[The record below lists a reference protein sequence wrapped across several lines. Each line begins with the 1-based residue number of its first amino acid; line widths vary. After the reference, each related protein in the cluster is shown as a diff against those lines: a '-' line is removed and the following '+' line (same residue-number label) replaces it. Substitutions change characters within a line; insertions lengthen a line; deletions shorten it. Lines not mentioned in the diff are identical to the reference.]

1 MKSTKFFKIIIFLL
15 VLINLGTVLFLWI
28 NRPQPKD
35 NVGGFFAKE
44 LHFTAQQ
51 TKQFEVLRDEH
62 RTQRESLK
70 ESNKL
75 NHDAYFELLK
85 NPNIDY
91 VSVKKAAH
99 EIAKIKEQEELLI
112 FNHFKKVR
120 AICNEDQKQKF
131 DRIVN
136 EAAQMMAPRPP
147 RDGNGPPPRRG
158 EDGPPPRR

>member
-1 MKSTKFFKIIIFLL
+1 METTKFLKTIIFLL

-35 NVGGFFAKE
+35 NFGGFFAKE
-44 LHFTAQQ
+44 LNFTAQQ
-51 TKQFEVLRDEH
+51 KEQFEVLRDEH

-70 ESNKL
+70 EFNKL
-75 NHDAYFELLK
+75 NHDAYFDLLK

-91 VSVKKAAH
+91 ATVKKAAQ
-99 EIAKIKEQEELLI
+99 EIAAIKEQEELLV
-112 FNHFKKVR
+112 FYHFKKVR

-131 DRIVN
+131 DKIVN
-136 EAAQMMAPRPP
+136 EASQMMAPRPP
-147 RDGNGPPPRRG
+147 RDGNGPPSRRG